1 MTTPRV
7 RIRVWKAGPPPG
19 WCVDV
24 WLGEMRLS
32 PVALAFPS
40 RREAHEWGKTW
51 CLRVGRALV
60 AKGMGPT
67 QWPAPLKKK

>member
-1 MTTPRV
+1 
-7 RIRVWKAGPPPG
+7 
-19 WCVDV
+19 VDV